1 MPWVAVFIGGLWI
14 PHIFY
19 WGFNQFITQRTLGAK
34 NLHEGQKGILFG
46 ATLKLLI
53 PFIVVFPGIIAF
65 QLYRDEITN
74 ADGAYPYL
82 IKQILP
88 NGMIGVMFAALFGAV
103 MSTLDSLLNSSATIF
118 TMDIYLPFLKKDSS
132 SSHLVK
138 IGRIATFLLVI
149 VGCMW
154 APVVGSFEKGIYFFI
169 QQFWGFIQP
178 GVVAAFLFGILSTKV
193 PPKAAFGGMLLNF
206 PIYGLLLLFLPEVA
220 FLHHMAI
227 TFILIAI
234 FIVIYTLKYPFQE
247 VKILPEKYKVT
258 SAVSTT
264 VKIWGLLIFLATLTL
279 YIIFY

>member
-1 MPWVAVFIGGLWI
+1 
-14 PHIFY
+14 
-19 WGFNQFITQRTLGAK
+19 
-34 NLHEGQKGILFG
+34 
-46 ATLKLLI
+46 
-53 PFIVVFPGIIAF
+53 
-65 QLYRDEITN
+65 
-74 ADGAYPYL
+74 
-82 IKQILP
+82 
-88 NGMIGVMFAALFGAV
+88 
-103 MSTLDSLLNSSATIF
+103 
-118 TMDIYLPFLKKDSS
+118 
-132 SSHLVK
+132 
-138 IGRIATFLLVI
+138 
-149 VGCMW
+149 MW

-178 GVVAAFLFGILSTKV
+178 GVVAAFLFGILWTKV
-193 PPKAAFGGMLLNF
+193 PPKAAFWGMLLNF